1 MSKKVTWALV
11 IMMSIA
17 VIGLISVQYYWV
29 KESYQLKEKQFEQLV
44 FQSLRNVSYN
54 IEKKRMLEN
63 IKNRQKIKQNSNRA
77 LEQLFNNS
85 FHFKD
90 TSSNP
95 LSSWTRSFN
104 DQVNNQMRLFQDMF
118 DVFSPGLN
126 KSYTIKPKE
135 LDTIIQNE
143 LVKSGIKTKFKY
155 ALVKNNRITYA
166 SDKNALQDLALSPF
180 KTPLLT
186 KSNNK
191 TVLVM
196 DFPSQKSFIIKQMSI
211 MLISSFV
218 LLSFIV
224 FCFSYAINVI
234 FKQKQLA
241 EMKNDF
247 INNMTHELKTPIAT
261 ISLASEA
268 LNEDEISKNS
278 NQRARFLN
286 VIQQENHR
294 LKNQVEKVLQFAK
307 LDKDDVILQ
316 KAEIDIHVLLEDVI
330 SAMKVL
336 CDEKNAQ
343 ISTSLNAKNTNI
355 YADSIH
361 IENIFRNIIDN
372 SLKYSDSKPDILIS
386 TQNIQN
392 GIELTFKDNGI
403 GISKADQDKVFEKF
417 FRVHTGNIHDVKG
430 FGLGLSYVQKI
441 MQMHKGN
448 VQIKSD
454 LGQGATFTLFL
465 PFSDKQKM
473 TA

>member
-1 MSKKVTWALV
+1 
-11 IMMSIA
+11 
-17 VIGLISVQYYWV
+17 
-29 KESYQLKEKQFEQLV
+29 
-44 FQSLRNVSYN
+44 
-54 IEKKRMLEN
+54 
-63 IKNRQKIKQNSNRA
+63 
-77 LEQLFNNS
+77 
-85 FHFKD
+85 
-90 TSSNP
+90 
-95 LSSWTRSFN
+95 
-104 DQVNNQMRLFQDMF
+104 MRLFQDMF

-180 KTPLLT
+180 KSPLLT

-211 MLISSFV
+211 MLISSFI

-294 LKNQVEKVLQFAK
+294 LKNQVEKVLQFA
-307 LDKDDVILQ
+307 
-316 KAEIDIHVLLEDVI
+316 
-330 SAMKVL
+330 
-336 CDEKNAQ
+336 
-343 ISTSLNAKNTNI
+343 
-355 YADSIH
+355 
-361 IENIFRNIIDN
+361 
-372 SLKYSDSKPDILIS
+372 
-386 TQNIQN
+386 
-392 GIELTFKDNGI
+392 
-403 GISKADQDKVFEKF
+403 
-417 FRVHTGNIHDVKG
+417 
-430 FGLGLSYVQKI
+430 
-441 MQMHKGN
+441 
-448 VQIKSD
+448 
-454 LGQGATFTLFL
+454 
-465 PFSDKQKM
+465 
-473 TA
+473 